1 MEWSAALT
9 PELAMIPDR
18 GVFLRAAQG
27 RSLTATVKGIAS
39 DIWNEDVTAS
49 IHAITVGAG
58 EREEIVGAEVVE
70 EVEELCCCGTLLPE
84 PKQEHEENRGWLD
97 LVLFV

>member
-27 RSLTATVKGIAS
+27 RSLTATVEGIAS
-39 DIWNEDVTAS
+39 DIWNEDVTTALW
-49 IHAITVGAG
+49 AIAVDAG
-58 EREEIVGAEVVE
+58 EMEEIDGME
-70 EVEELCCCGTLLPE
+70 EVEELCYCSTLNLE
-84 PKQEHEENRGWLD
+84 LKQESMEWLD
-97 LVLFV
+97 PALFV